1 MGHPGLQASG
11 CHLTRNDQ
19 RRETPG
25 QEPNLVPNPP
35 WEVRTSDHF
44 RVLPHPPTQA
54 SPLPK
59 PDGPCLVLWR
69 DAHFPVHVGEYC
81 WCRGRTTRPVTLPL
95 GPRNTSLTQAD
106 FPNFQEP
113 TVL

>member
-1 MGHPGLQASG
+1 MIREGKPLGKNQTLCHILPG
-11 CHLTRNDQ
+11 
-19 RRETPG
+19 
-25 QEPNLVPNPP
+25 
-35 WEVRTSDHF
+35 TSSVHQTIF
-44 RVLPHPPTQA
+44 GVLPHPPTQA

-69 DAHFPVHVGEYC
+69 DAHFPLHVGEYC